1 MDSVLEDG
9 LLRRIEAHA
18 VDLARGA
25 GAILGRRFRGSLEV
39 EYKDEKRQRDPV
51 TDVDRESQE
60 YLASGIAQ
68 AFPEHGVL
76 GEEDSGQ
83 GNAPAPDIVWVLD
96 PLDGTRNFMSGMPVY
111 ACSIGVLYRG
121 APVVG
126 AVFLPWPAEG
136 GGVVL
141 HAHRGGG
148 AFMEGERILVA
159 QVTEPNGNRLVALPG
174 YFGAGFRFLGP
185 MRRKVGE
192 LRVTGS
198 IAYELALTAMGV
210 LQYSITTGPKLWDV
224 AGGVVLV
231 AEAGGLVL
239 KGRQEAALKVFPSVR
254 WGPFESFR
262 DAWQSGSTTMKELR
276 QWSSPLALGSPDVVR
291 YVTANLRPRW
301 RLKRRLTRL
310 LSARQ
315 QRRR

>member
-1 MDSVLEDG
+1 MDSVLDDG
-9 LLRRIEAHA
+9 LLRRIEGHA

-25 GAILGRRFRGSLEV
+25 GAILGRRFRGSLQI
-39 EYKDEKRQRDPV
+39 EYKDKKRERDPV
-51 TDVDRESQE
+51 TDVDRDSQE
-60 YLASGIAQ
+60 YLRSGIARV
-68 AFPEHGVL
+68 FPEHGIL

-83 GNAPAPDIVWVLD
+83 EAAPAPDIVWVLD

-126 AVFLPWPAEG
+126 ALFLPWPAEG

-148 AFMEGERILVA
+148 AFMEGERLSVA
-159 QVTEPNGNRLVALPG
+159 QVAGPNGNRLVALPA
-174 YFGAGFRFLGP
+174 YFGAGFRFLAP

-231 AEAGGLVL
+231 TEAGGLVL
-239 KGRQEAALKVFPSVR
+239 KGRPKATLKLFPSVR
-254 WGPFESFR
+254 WGPFETFGDS
-262 DAWQSGSTTMKELR
+262 WQSGSTTMKELR
-276 QWSSPLALGSPDVVR
+276 QWTSPLALGSPEVVR

-310 LSARQ
+310 LRPRRQ
-315 QRRR
+315 GRG